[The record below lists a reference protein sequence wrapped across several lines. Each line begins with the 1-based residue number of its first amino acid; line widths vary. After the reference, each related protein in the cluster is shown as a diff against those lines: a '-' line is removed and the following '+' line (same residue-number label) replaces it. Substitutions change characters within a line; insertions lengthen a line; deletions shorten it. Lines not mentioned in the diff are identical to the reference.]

1 MIGYEQL
8 DAGMKKRIKDIV
20 DNANTKAPIIS
31 PAFTGIPTAPTA
43 STGTNTTQIATTSF
57 VHNIL
62 TQYGFDGTSR
72 EVTGNWNDCKTSG
85 FYRGNGLTNS
95 PTGVSGINTWFYV
108 IVTKH
113 NDTYISQIAID
124 FNGIGLFKRVCANGT
139 WSSWARIYST
149 TDKPSKAD
157 VGLGN
162 VDNESKATMFTNAAL
177 TGTPT
182 APTASVGTNTTQIAT
197 TAFVKTAVSN
207 VIGSAPSGLDTLQ
220 EIATSIGNDTNFV
233 GTVNDKLA
241 TKAPLASPA
250 LTGTPTAPTATAGTN
265 TTQIATTAFVR
276 KAVADLV
283 GSSPA
288 SLDTLQELATALGND
303 ANFATTVTNNLAT
316 KAPLASPALTGT
328 PTAPTASNS
337 TNNTQI
343 ATTAFVKTAVSSGNS
358 ATATKLA
365 TARTIALT
373 GSVTGSGTF
382 DGSGDLSITTT
393 TSHTHNYAGSA
404 SAGGPATTALTCTGN
419 SATATKLATARTIAL
434 TGSVTGSGSFDGS
447 GNLSIT
453 TTTNHT
459 HSYAGSSS
467 AGGAATT
474 ALACTGNS
482 ATATK
487 LASAVTIN
495 GISFDGSA
503 NIVTPTITNSGN
515 IILTA
520 DSDSSTTT
528 EYGMLKAGGNELKV
542 ISSGGGTSP
551 ATSNTNLTY
560 NGNVIYHAGNKP
572 TKSDVGLSNVT
583 NESKATMFT
592 NAALTGTP
600 TAPTAASGTNTTQI
614 ATTAFVRK
622 AVSDLVGSSPTAL
635 DTLQELASALGND
648 PNFATTVTN
657 NLATKAPLASPALTG
672 TPTAPTASVST
683 INTQI
688 ATTAFVK
695 ALIDSIVGTATLS
708 TTNKTV
714 KEAINE
720 LYNRPTFTSGTS
732 APSSARTNDLWIDTT
747 NNLFKL
753 KTSSGWVSIGAVY
766 N

>member
-233 GTVNDKLA
+233 GTVNDK
-241 TKAPLASPA
+241 
-250 LTGTPTAPTATAGTN
+250 
-265 TTQIATTAFVR
+265 
-276 KAVADLV
+276 
-283 GSSPA
+283 
-288 SLDTLQELATALGND
+288 
-303 ANFATTVTNNLAT
+303 LAT